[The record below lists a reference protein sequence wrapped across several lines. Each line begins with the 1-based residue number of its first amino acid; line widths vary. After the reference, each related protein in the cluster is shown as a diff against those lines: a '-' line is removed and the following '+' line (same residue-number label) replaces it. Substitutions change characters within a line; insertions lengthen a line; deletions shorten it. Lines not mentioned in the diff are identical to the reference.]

1 LAIFINSLRGLFF
14 SRVVPNGVCRVSI
27 GGALFW
33 CIAFAENGS
42 SCRSTVWVDEGNGK
56 VRAYGDFRNLI

>member
-1 LAIFINSLRGLFF
+1 MAYAVLAL
-14 SRVVPNGVCRVSI
+14 

-42 SCRSTVWVDEGNGK
+42 SCRSTVWVDEGYGK